1 MANVLDEVRRRTQL
15 VGHNRLE
22 LLLFRLDGEQRF
34 AINVFKVREVITCPE
49 LIWVPNAHVSVCG
62 LATIRGK
69 TVPIIDL
76 GTSLGRDPIEEPGD
90 GFVIVTE
97 FNRSVQGFL
106 VSSVDRIANL
116 HWEGIEPPPRGA
128 DQETYLTAV
137 TRVDERMVE
146 VVDVEMV
153 FSEVMGIQDSVSTEV
168 LLARGEDATLRDG
181 RHILV
186 VDDSSVA
193 RNQIKRTLDQ
203 IGIPCRL
210 ANNGRQALD
219 MLRGWAQ
226 DGDINEQISMVI
238 SDIEMPKMDGY
249 TLTAHIRKDAR
260 LKGLF
265 VLLHSSLS
273 GVFNNAMVER
283 VGANRFIAKFNADD
297 LASVVLEEMHKRAG
311 NLAA

>member
-22 LLLFRLDGEQRF
+22 LLLFRLDSEQRF

-49 LIWVPNAHVSVCG
+49 LVWIPKGHPSVCG

-76 GTSLGRDPIEEPGD
+76 GTSLGRRPVGNPRE

-116 HWEGIEPPPRGA
+116 HWEEIEPPPRGV

-137 TRVDERMVE
+137 TRLDGEMVE

-153 FSEVMGIQDSVSTEV
+153 FSEVMGIDDVVSTENITK
-168 LLARGEDATLRDG
+168 GEDTAGKDG
-181 RHILV
+181 RFILV

-203 IGIPCRL
+203 IGIQCKL
-210 ANNGRQALD
+210 ANNGRQALE
-219 MLRGWAQ
+219 MLKKWVE
-226 DGDINEQISMVI
+226 DDDIDRQISMVI
-238 SDIEMPKMDGY
+238 SDIEMPQMDGY
-249 TLTAHIRKDAR
+249 TLTAHIRKDPK
-260 LKGLF
+260 LQGLF

-273 GVFNNAMVER
+273 GVFNNAMVEK
-283 VGANRFIAKFNADD
+283 VGADRFIAKFSADD

-311 NLAA
+311 DLAA